1 MSIADRLRQGIE
13 SLGMKNL
20 KDVAARCGI
29 PYRSMQNYLSGEREP
44 NAEGL
49 TLISTRLG
57 ISVDWLLTG
66 TGQPM
71 RGESGQLAVAPTPA
85 STLGSRLREER
96 EAIGLTQEQLSELA
110 WGKKSG
116 SSLQQLI
123 EEDQKAPTDTYLL
136 GAAIAGIDALYVLS
150 GERSQ
155 PIPPGFESRV
165 AALTECTRQ
174 SEKLAFDG
182 PHLVEALYVSRE
194 NATREAAGPNYRP
207 KSAGTGQPS
216 VNVSST
222 VSGTWPVRGKRG

>member
-1 MSIADRLRQGIE
+1 MSIAARLRQGID

-29 PYRSMQNYLSGEREP
+29 PYRSMQNYLNGEREP

-66 TGQPM
+66 TGPRM
-71 RGESGQLAVAPTPA
+71 RGETEQVEAAHPPA

-96 EAIGLTQEQLSELA
+96 EALGLSVEQLSEAA
-110 WGKKSG
+110 WGKMAG

-136 GAAIAGIDALYVLS
+136 GAAIAGVDALYVLI
-150 GERSQ
+150 GERSE
-155 PIPPGFESRV
+155 PIAPGFESRV

-194 NATREAAGPNYRP
+194 NATRRNSEAA
-207 KSAGTGQPS
+207 
-216 VNVSST
+216 
-222 VSGTWPVRGKRG
+222 